1 MSTKEKERL
10 KSKEEAI
17 LAAREER
24 EKQRRVTIDI
34 AGRRVVESAFDEEDK
49 GQPSLFFFFFFFL
62 FFLFLFLLTCF
73 LSSRIEAPSNV
84 PRGG

>member
-1 MSTKEKERL
+1 MRNNTGNSTLDDETDYYSSETNTWLSTKEKERL

-49 GQPSLFFFFFFFL
+49 GLQWFSFFL
-62 FFLFLFLLTCF
+62 PSSFFL
-73 LSSRIEAPSNV
+73 
-84 PRGG
+84 